1 MQIDATVILV
11 LPIVEIHI
19 ASFFC
24 LGLSWDNSL
33 YPLRLQEATST
44 KNLNW
49 LQGHNYYQCH
59 SGGRSYLAPVT
70 TLLAKRK

>member
-49 LQGHNYYQCH
+49 LQGHNYYQ
-59 SGGRSYLAPVT
+59 GATPDRKPLACS
-70 TLLAKRK
+70 R